1 MRRRGGVGGR
11 RLRGGRCLHMRLKSL
26 ELVHRVSYHE
36 VKKPIMHFNIFEFD
50 LCTPWI

>member
-11 RLRGGRCLHMRLKSL
+11 RLRGGRCLRVLLESL
-26 ELVHRVSYHE
+26 EPAHRVSYHE
-36 VKKPIMHFNIFEFD
+36 VKKPIMHFNIFESD